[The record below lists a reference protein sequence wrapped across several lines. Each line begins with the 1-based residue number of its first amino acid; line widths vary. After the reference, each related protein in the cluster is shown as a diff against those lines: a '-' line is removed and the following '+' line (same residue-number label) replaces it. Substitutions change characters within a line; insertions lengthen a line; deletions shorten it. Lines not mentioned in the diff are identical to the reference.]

1 MRYLLLTSLESTS
14 AILLQ
19 GASDVGESIVLF
31 VDLPLLMQEDP
42 FMLSLSCFFSYR
54 WVSFSYFL
62 MSERF
67 LAQFLQH
74 SLDYDKLFSSIYTS
88 VYIKW
93 IWKNPAH
100 CYFIVFHFPAYF
112 ARGHAI
118 SLVWAFSMN
127 SCLAVFCQRQI
138 FSKLSNQFHFLVLN
152 IGTCQPSIISGP
164 FGRAT
169 TGKPVISE
177 TQDQINH
184 SGLET
189 QCYIKSNLVVT
200 TPSYHLTASW
210 SVWSW

>member
-1 MRYLLLTSLESTS
+1 MDARFNLVKTFAFTARLSRLKRLRSRNFFADFGKGSLKKVRYLLLTSLESTS

-88 VYIKW
+88 VYIK
-93 IWKNPAH
+93 
-100 CYFIVFHFPAYF
+100 
-112 ARGHAI
+112 
-118 SLVWAFSMN
+118 
-127 SCLAVFCQRQI
+127 
-138 FSKLSNQFHFLVLN
+138 
-152 IGTCQPSIISGP
+152 
-164 FGRAT
+164 
-169 TGKPVISE
+169 
-177 TQDQINH
+177 
-184 SGLET
+184 
-189 QCYIKSNLVVT
+189 
-200 TPSYHLTASW
+200 
-210 SVWSW
+210 